1 MPTDEPDADPA
12 KGRLSEADR
21 ADIKSRARE
30 LGEKLDQFRDSRAP
44 KPERGAAGGALGHAL
59 RMAVDPVA
67 GVLVGVGIGLL
78 IDGAL
83 GTKPLFLLV
92 FLVLGAI
99 AGLMNMVR
107 SAQTKPREPA
117 HGSASDTTTN
127 GTSRPG
133 SGHD

>member
-1 MPTDEPDADPA
+1 MPIDEPDAGPA
-12 KGRLSEADR
+12 KGRMSEADR
-21 ADIKSRARE
+21 SDIKTRARA

-44 KPERGAAGGALGHAL
+44 KRQRSAAGGALGHAL

-107 SAQTKPREPA
+107 AAQTKPQGSEPD
-117 HGSASDTTTN
+117 HVPDSDKT
-127 GTSRPG
+127 GT
-133 SGHD
+133 